1 MKVAHLATVDSS
13 LRYLLLPQLL
23 GSLHRGDEV
32 IGISAH
38 GPDVQELE
46 ERGVRHVPLASSTR
60 ARSLLSDVK
69 TALEF
74 IRILRRERPDVL
86 HTHNPK
92 PGVYGRVLGR
102 LLGVPIVVNT
112 VHGLYATE
120 TDSLVKRIVVYVL
133 EAIASRFSDVELVQS
148 AEDVATIIRLKLAA
162 TGKVR
167 HLGNGIDLE
176 RFSPGSELETTLR
189 KRDEL
194 GVAPEDVVV
203 GCVARLVAEK
213 GIPELIEAYQRR
225 ESSYVLVIVGPPDP
239 SKDDALSEEDIDS
252 AAVLGVRFLGH
263 RDDVESLYRAFDLF
277 VLPSH
282 REGFPRAAMEAAASG
297 LPLIAADVRGC
308 REVVDDGVNGYLVP
322 KQDPKMLAS
331 AIDSLVSD
339 PLLSAEMGRA
349 GRAKAEVDFD
359 ERRVVDRVLQA
370 YDDVAVRKG
379 VAR

>member
-1 MKVAHLATVDSS
+1 MKVAHLCTVDSS

-32 IGISAH
+32 IGISAP
-38 GPDVQELE
+38 GPDVEELE
-46 ERGVRHVPLASSTR
+46 GNGVRHVPLMSSTR
-60 ARSLLSDVK
+60 ARSLLSDLK
-69 TALEF
+69 TAWEF

-120 TDSLVKRIVVYVL
+120 TDSLVKRIVVYAL
-133 EAIASRFSDVELVQS
+133 EALASRFSDVELVQS
-148 AEDVATIIRLKLAA
+148 SEDVATITRLKLAA
-162 TGKVR
+162 PGKVR
-167 HLGNGIDLE
+167 HLGNGIDIE
-176 RFSPGSELETTLR
+176 RFSPGSGRQTTPGI
-189 KRDEL
+189 RDEL
-194 GVAPEDVVV
+194 GLASEDVVV

-213 GIPELIEAYQRR
+213 GIPELIEAYVRR
-225 ESSYVLVIVGPPDP
+225 ESSYVLVIVGPSDP
-239 SKDDALSEEDIDS
+239 SKDDALSEEDI
-252 AAVLGVRFLGH
+252 AAASDLGVRFLGH
-263 RDDVESLYRAFDLF
+263 RDDVASLYRVFDLF

-297 LPLIAADVRGC
+297 LPLVATNVRGC
-308 REVVDDGVNGYLVP
+308 REVVEDGVNGYLVP
-322 KQDPKMLAS
+322 KEDPKLLAA

-339 PLLSAEMGRA
+339 PLARAEMGRA
-349 GRAKAEVDFD
+349 GRAKAKVDFD
-359 ERRVVDRVLQA
+359 ERRVVARVLRA
-370 YDDVAVRKG
+370 YDDVALRKG